1 MTGLLFTTF
10 FLLALI
16 GVPVGMVVALTT
28 LFGFYYTDNTV
39 FLSMISQR
47 MFSAMDSFTFLA
59 LPFFLLAGDIMNKV
73 GLTTRLVDFA
83 NLFFGRLK
91 GGLAQ
96 VNIVTSIIFGGI
108 SGAAVA
114 DTAALGSIFIPS
126 MTKQGYGKDF
136 STAVTVASSIIAPII
151 PPSIIM
157 VLYGSIMEVSIAGL
171 FAAGIVPGLMIGV
184 SLMILTRFMAAKRNY
199 PTNPEKIT
207 VARITERTRGA
218 IWALMMPVI
227 ILGGILGGFVT
238 PTEAAAVAVGFALF
252 IGLAVYRNLGFKDLY
267 DVFFKSAVT
276 IGVITMLLSAAKVL
290 AWFLAIQQIPE
301 MVANVFMG
309 LSDNKYVILLLIN
322 LFLVLVGMF
331 LDIGPAL
338 LILGPILAP
347 LAINLGIHP
356 LHFGIMM
363 CVNLNIAL
371 MTPPMGACLFMGMIV
386 SGLKLG
392 ELVRALW
399 PFILVEFIVLAL
411 VIYIPAITMWMPGLF
426 GFVK

>member
-1 MTGLLFTTF
+1 MIGFILLSFFT
-10 FLLALI
+10 LAVI
-16 GVPVGMVVALTT
+16 GVPVGIVVALTT
-28 LFGFYYTDNTV
+28 LFGFYYTDNAI
-39 FLSMISQR
+39 FLSMIAQR
-47 MFSAMDSFTFLA
+47 MFSGMDSFTFLA
-59 LPFFLLAGDIMNKV
+59 LPFFLLAGEIMNKV
-73 GLTTRLVDFA
+73 GLTGRLVDFS

-126 MTKQGYGKDF
+126 MTQQGYEKDF

-171 FAAGIVPGLMIGV
+171 FAAGIIPGLMIGV
-184 SLMILTRFMAAKRNY
+184 ALMILTRFVAGRRNY

-207 VARITERTRGA
+207 VTRLATRTRRA
-218 IWALMMPVI
+218 MWALMMPVI

-238 PTEAAAVAVGFALF
+238 PTEAAAVAVGLALF
-252 IGLAVYRNLGFKDLY
+252 IGLVVYRNLAFGDLY
-267 DVFFKSAVT
+267 DVFFRSAVT
-276 IGVITMLLSAAKVL
+276 MGVITLLLSAAKVL
-290 AWFLAIQQIPE
+290 AWFLAIQQVPE
-301 MVANVFMG
+301 TVAQLFMA
-309 LSDNKYVILLLIN
+309 LSSNKYVILLLCN
-322 LFLVLVGMF
+322 LFLIIVGMF

-347 LAINLGIHP
+347 LAINLGVHP
-356 LHFGIMM
+356 LHFGVMM

-392 ELVRALW
+392 ELVKALW
-399 PFILVEFIVLAL
+399 PFILVELAVLAL
-411 VIYIPAITMWMPGLF
+411 VVYVPPITLWVPTML

>member
-1 MTGLLFTTF
+1 MIGLLLLSF
-10 FLLALI
+10 FSLALI
-16 GVPVGMVVALTT
+16 GVPVGIVVGLTT
-28 LFGFYYTDNTV
+28 LLGFWYTDNAV
-39 FLSMISQR
+39 FLSMVSQR

-59 LPFFLLAGDIMNKV
+59 LPFFLLAGDVMNRV
-73 GLTTRLVDFA
+73 GLTGRLVDFA
-83 NLFFGRLK
+83 NLFFGRMR

-114 DTAALGSIFIPS
+114 DTAALGKIFIPS
-126 MTKQGYGKDF
+126 MTKQGYGKPYA
-136 STAVTVASSIIAPII
+136 TAVTVASSIISPII

-184 SLMILTRFMAAKRNY
+184 ALMILSWFMAMRHNY
-199 PTNPEKIT
+199 PTNPEPFTFKLL
-207 VARITERTRGA
+207 VERTKGA
-218 IWALMMPVI
+218 VWALMMPII
-227 ILGGILGGFVT
+227 ILGGILGGIFT
-238 PTEAAAVAVGFALF
+238 PTEAAAVAVGFSLF
-252 IGLAVYRNLGFKDLY
+252 VGLVIYRNMGFKDLY
-267 DVFFKSAVT
+267 GVFLESSIT
-276 IGVITMLLSAAKVL
+276 IGVITLILSAAKIL
-290 AWFLAIQQIPE
+290 AWFLAIQGIPE
-301 MVANVFMG
+301 LVAEGF
-309 LSDNKYVILLLIN
+309 LSLSGNKYMVLLFIN

-347 LAINLGIHP
+347 LAIDLGVHP

-386 SGLKLG
+386 SGLKMG

-399 PFILVEFIVLAL
+399 PFILVEMAVLCM
-411 VIYIPAITMWMPGLF
+411 VVYIPIITMWVPSLL

>member
-1 MTGLLFTTF
+1 MIGLLLLSF
-10 FLLALI
+10 FSLALI
-16 GVPVGMVVALTT
+16 GVPVGVVVGLTT
-28 LFGFYYTDNTV
+28 LLGFWYTDNAV
-39 FLSMISQR
+39 FLSMVSQR

-59 LPFFLLAGDIMNKV
+59 LPFFLLAGDVMNKV
-73 GLTTRLVDFA
+73 GLTGRLVDFA
-83 NLFFGRLK
+83 NLFFGRMR

-114 DTAALGSIFIPS
+114 DTAALGKIFIPS
-126 MTKQGYGKDF
+126 MTKQGYGKPYA
-136 STAVTVASSIIAPII
+136 TAVTVASSIISPII

-184 SLMILTRFMAAKRNY
+184 ALMILSWFMAMRHNY
-199 PTNPEKIT
+199 PTNPEPFTFKLL
-207 VARITERTRGA
+207 VERTKGA
-218 IWALMMPVI
+218 AWALMMPII
-227 ILGGILGGFVT
+227 ILGGILGGIFT
-238 PTEAAAVAVGFALF
+238 PTEAAAVAVGFSLF
-252 IGLAVYRNLGFKDLY
+252 VGLVIYRNMGFKDLY
-267 DVFFKSAVT
+267 GVFLESSIT
-276 IGVITMLLSAAKVL
+276 IGVITLILSAAKIL
-290 AWFLAIQQIPE
+290 AWFLAIQGIPE
-301 MVANVFMG
+301 LVAEGF
-309 LSDNKYVILLLIN
+309 LSLSGNKYMVLLFIN

-347 LAINLGIHP
+347 LAIDLGVHP

-386 SGLKLG
+386 SGLKMG

-399 PFILVEFIVLAL
+399 PFILVEMAVLCM
-411 VIYIPAITMWMPGLF
+411 VVYIPIITMWVPALL

>member
-1 MTGLLFTTF
+1 MIGLILISFFT
-10 FLLALI
+10 LAII
-16 GVPVGMVVALTT
+16 GVPVGIVVALIT
-28 LFGFYYTDNTV
+28 LFGFLYTDNTV

-73 GLTTRLVDFA
+73 GLTGRLVDFA

-126 MTKQGYGKDF
+126 MTKQGYEKDF

-184 SLMILTRFMAAKRNY
+184 VLMILTRIMAGRRKY

-207 VARITERTRGA
+207 APRLIQRTRGA
-218 IWALMMPVI
+218 MWALMMPVI

-252 IGLAVYRNLGFKDLY
+252 VGLVVYRNLSFKVLY
-267 DVFFKSAVT
+267 DIFFRSAVT
-276 IGVITMLLSAAKVL
+276 MGVITMLLSAAKVL

-301 MVANVFMG
+301 MVAQMFMAM
-309 LSDNKYVILLLIN
+309 SDNKYVILLLCNI
-322 LFLVLVGMF
+322 FLVIVGMF
-331 LDIGPAL
+331 LDIGPSL

-347 LAINLGIHP
+347 LAINLGVDP

-392 ELVRALW
+392 ELVKALW

-411 VIYIPAITMWMPGLF
+411 VIYIPPITMWVPSML

>member
-1 MTGLLFTTF
+1 MIGIILAVFFGL
-10 FLLALI
+10 AVI
-16 GVPVGMVVALTT
+16 GVPVGIVVALTT
-28 LFGFYYTDNTV
+28 IFGFIYTDNTV
-39 FLSMISQR
+39 FFSMISQR

-73 GLTTRLVDFA
+73 GLTGRLVDFS

-114 DTAALGSIFIPS
+114 DTAALGRIFIPS
-126 MTKQGYGKDF
+126 MTEQGYGRDF

-171 FAAGIVPGLMIGV
+171 FAAGIVPGLLIGV
-184 SLMILTRFMAAKRNY
+184 ILMILTRVIAGKRNY
-199 PTNPEKIT
+199 PTHPEKIT
-207 VARITERTRGA
+207 VTRLVKRTRGA
-218 IWALMMPVI
+218 MWALMMPII
-227 ILGGILGGFVT
+227 ILGGILGGIFT
-238 PTEAAAVAVGFALF
+238 PTEAAAIAVGFALF
-252 IGLAVYRNLGFKDLY
+252 VGLVVYRNLTLKDLY
-267 DVFFKSAVT
+267 DTFFNCAVT
-276 IGVITMLLSAAKVL
+276 IGVITLLLSAATVL
-290 AWFLAIQQIPE
+290 AWFLAIEQIPE
-301 MVANVFMG
+301 MVAQIFMSI
-309 LSDNKYVILLLIN
+309 SDNKYIILLLCN
-322 LFLVLVGMF
+322 LFLIIVGMF

-347 LAINLGIHP
+347 LAINLGVHP

-386 SGLKLG
+386 GELKLG
-392 ELVRALW
+392 ELVKALW
-399 PFILVEFIVLAL
+399 PFILVELFVLLL
-411 VIYIPAITMWMPGLF
+411 VIYIPAVSMWVPTML
-426 GFVK
+426 GFVR

>member
-1 MTGLLFTTF
+1 MTGI
-10 FLLALI
+10 LLALFFILAVI
-16 GVPVGMVVALTT
+16 GVPVGIVVALTT
-28 LFGFYYTDNTV
+28 LFGFLYSDNLV
-39 FLSMISQR
+39 FLSMVSQR

-59 LPFFLLAGDIMNKV
+59 LPFFLLAGDIMNQV
-73 GLTTRLVDFA
+73 GLTGRLVDFS
-83 NLFFGRLK
+83 NLFFGRMK

-114 DTAALGSIFIPS
+114 DTAALGRIFIPS
-126 MTKQGYGKDF
+126 MSRLGYERDF

-184 SLMILTRFMAAKRNY
+184 ALMILTRIIAGKRGY
-199 PTNPEKIT
+199 PTHPETIS
-207 VARITERTRGA
+207 VPVLIRRTRGA
-218 IWALMMPVI
+218 MWALMMPVI
-227 ILGGILGGFVT
+227 ILGGILGGFFT
-238 PTEAAAVAVGFALF
+238 PTEAAAVAVGFSLF
-252 IGLAVYRNLGFKDLY
+252 VGLVIYRNLTWKDLY
-267 DVFFKSAVT
+267 RIFYKSAVT
-276 IGVITMLLSAAKVL
+276 IGVITLLLSSATVL
-290 AWFLAIQQIPE
+290 AWFLAMEQIPE
-301 MVANVFMG
+301 KVAAIFMSV
-309 LSDNKYVILLLIN
+309 SDNKYVILLLCN
-322 LFLVLVGMF
+322 LFLIVVGMF

-338 LILGPILAP
+338 LILAPILAP
-347 LAINLGIHP
+347 LAIHLGVHP

-371 MTPPMGACLFMGMIV
+371 MTPPMGGCLFMGMIV
-386 SGLKLG
+386 GELKLG

-399 PFILVEFIVLAL
+399 PFILAELFVLVL
-411 VIYIPAITMWMPGLF
+411 VIYIPAITMWIPGLL

>member
-1 MTGLLFTTF
+1 MVGLLLVSF
-10 FLLALI
+10 FALAIL

-28 LFGFYYTDNTV
+28 LFGFCYTDNTV

-59 LPFFLLAGDIMNKV
+59 LPFFLLAGEVMNKV

-126 MTKQGYGKDF
+126 MTRQGYGKDF

-171 FAAGIVPGLMIGV
+171 FAAGIIPGLMIGV
-184 SLMILTRFMAAKRNY
+184 SLMILTRFMAVKRNY
-199 PTNPEKIT
+199 PTNPEPFTLKRVST
-207 VARITERTRGA
+207 RTRGA
-218 IWALMMPVI
+218 VWALMMPVI

-238 PTEAAAVAVGFALF
+238 PTEAAALAVGLALM
-252 IGLAVYRNLGFKDLY
+252 IGLVIYRNLTSRDLY
-267 DVFFKSAVT
+267 DLFFKSAVT

-290 AWFLAIQQIPE
+290 AWFLAVQQIPE
-301 MVANVFMG
+301 MVANGFMS
-309 LSDNKYVILLLIN
+309 LSDNRYVILLLIN
-322 LFLVLVGMF
+322 LFLILVGMF

-347 LAINLGIHP
+347 LAINLGVHP

-399 PFILVEFIVLAL
+399 PFIAVEMAVLAL
-411 VIYIPAITMWMPGLF
+411 VVYIPSITMWVPGLL
-426 GFVK
+426 GFAK

>member
-1 MTGLLFTTF
+1 MIAFILTSFFT
-10 FLLALI
+10 LALI
-16 GVPVGMVVALTT
+16 GVPVGIVIALTT
-28 LFGFYYTDNTV
+28 LFGFYYTDNSV

-73 GLTTRLVDFA
+73 GLTSRLVDFA

-126 MTKQGYGKDF
+126 MTKQGYEKDF

-171 FAAGIVPGLMIGV
+171 FAAGIAPGLMIGAA
-184 SLMILTRFMAAKRNY
+184 LMVLTRIIAARRNY
-199 PTNPEKIT
+199 PTHAETLT
-207 VARITERTRGA
+207 VRRVASRTRGA
-218 IWALMMPVI
+218 AWGLLMPIV
-227 ILGGILGGFVT
+227 ILGGILGGFFT
-238 PTEAAAVAVGFALF
+238 PTEAAAVAVCLALF
-252 IGLAVYRNLGFKDLY
+252 VGLVVYRNLSFKDLY
-267 DVFFKSAVT
+267 DVFYKSAVT
-276 IGVITMLLSAAKVL
+276 IGVITLLLSSAKVL

-301 MVANVFMG
+301 MVANGFMAM
-309 LSDNKYVILLLIN
+309 SDNKYVILLLCN
-322 LFLVLVGMF
+322 LFLIMVGMF

-347 LAINLGIHP
+347 LAINLGVHP

-392 ELVRALW
+392 ELVKAIW
-399 PFILVEFIVLAL
+399 PFILAEMAVLAL
-411 VIYIPAITMWMPGLF
+411 VIYIPSLTLWIPQLL

>member
-1 MTGLLFTTF
+1 MIALLLTSFFT
-10 FLLALI
+10 LAVI
-16 GVPVGMVVALTT
+16 GVPVGMVVAITT
-28 LFGFYYTDNTV
+28 LFGFYYTENTV

-126 MTKQGYGKDF
+126 MTKQGYDKGF

-171 FAAGIVPGLMIGV
+171 FAAGIIPGLMIGI

-199 PTNPEKIT
+199 PTHPETLT
-207 VARITERTRGA
+207 VKRVASRTRGA
-218 IWALMMPVI
+218 FWALMMPII

-238 PTEAAAVAVGFALF
+238 PTEAAAVAVGLALF
-252 IGLAVYRNLGFKDLY
+252 IGIAIYRNLGLKDLY

-301 MVANVFMG
+301 MVANVFMS
-309 LSDNKYVILLLIN
+309 LSDNKYIILLLIN
-322 LFLVLVGMF
+322 LFLIMVGMF

-347 LAINLGIHP
+347 LAINLGVHP

-399 PFILVEFIVLAL
+399 PFILVEFVVLAL
-411 VIYIPAITMWMPGLF
+411 VIYLPSITMWVPGLL